1 MAKRSTWISSVFPR
15 TSRIA
20 MQNSL
25 NVPRFSRS
33 VLLIASF
40 AGALAINA
48 DGVRAQQSAA
58 AETAQG
64 GSFLGFDRNIYPG
77 DAALPVLRK
86 TFSFASF
93 WISPPPGEASN
104 TWAGK
109 RVLLRE
115 QGFGFVVLYRGR
127 EQRALKT
134 LAQAGTAGASDA
146 RDGAAN
152 AKREGFAAGT
162 IIFLDLEEGGRLS
175 PAYHAYLRS
184 WADTLIAAGYR
195 PGVYCSAIPVS
206 EGHRVTITTADDIRS
221 NEAPREFSYWVYNDV
236 CPPAPGC
243 VTKPTVPPPA
253 KSGTPYAAVWQFA
266 QSPRRKEYTAK
277 CAATYARDGNCYA
290 PGDTAHAWFLDLN
303 SATSADPSGGAK

>member
-1 MAKRSTWISSVFPR
+1 MVMLNPSNISC
-15 TSRIA
+15 
-20 MQNSL
+20 
-25 NVPRFSRS
+25 FSRRL
-33 VLLIASF
+33 LLIAGC
-40 AGALAINA
+40 AGVLALSARSA
-48 DGVRAQQSAA
+48 QAQQGPVAND
-58 AETAQG
+58 AQSG
-64 GSFLGFDRNIYPG
+64 NFLGFDRNIYPG

-86 TFSFASF
+86 TFSFTGF
-93 WISPPPGEASN
+93 WISPPPGETSN
-104 TWAGK
+104 TWIGK
-109 RVLLRE
+109 RSKLRE

-127 EQRALKT
+127 EERELKT
-134 LAQAGTAGASDA
+134 LAQAATAGASEA

-162 IIFLDLEEGGRLS
+162 IVFLDIEEGGRLS

-206 EGHRVTITTADDIRS
+206 EGHGVTITTVDDVRS
-221 NEAPREFSYWVYNDV
+221 NEAPREFSYWVYNDA

-243 VTKPTVPPPA
+243 ATKLNAPSPA

-266 QSPRRKEYTAK
+266 QSPRQKEYTAK

-290 PGDTAHAWFLDLN
+290 PGDTARAWFLDLN

>member
-1 MAKRSTWISSVFPR
+1 
-15 TSRIA
+15 
-20 MQNSL
+20 MQNLL
-25 NVPRFSRS
+25 NIYCFSRGLLLVAGLAG
-33 VLLIASF
+33 VLAVSPNCVH
-40 AGALAINA
+40 G
-48 DGVRAQQSAA
+48 QQSAVA
-58 AETAQG
+58 DAAQG
-64 GSFLGFDRNIYPG
+64 ENFLGFDRNIYPG

-93 WISPPPGEASN
+93 WISPPPGGTSN
-104 TWAGK
+104 TWVGK
-109 RVLLRE
+109 RALLRE

-127 EQRALKT
+127 EERELKT
-134 LAQAGTAGASDA
+134 PAQAAAAGASDA
-146 RDGAAN
+146 RDAAAN

-162 IIFLDLEEGGRLS
+162 IVFLDIEEGGRLS

-184 WADTLIAAGYR
+184 WADTLLAAGYR

-206 EGHRVTITTADDIRS
+206 EGHGVTIATADDIRG

-243 VTKPTVPPPA
+243 ATKLSAPPAA
-253 KSGTPYAAVWQFA
+253 KSGIPYAAVWQFA

-277 CAATYARDGNCYA
+277 CATTYARDGNCYA
-290 PGDTAHAWFLDLN
+290 PGDTARAWFLDLN